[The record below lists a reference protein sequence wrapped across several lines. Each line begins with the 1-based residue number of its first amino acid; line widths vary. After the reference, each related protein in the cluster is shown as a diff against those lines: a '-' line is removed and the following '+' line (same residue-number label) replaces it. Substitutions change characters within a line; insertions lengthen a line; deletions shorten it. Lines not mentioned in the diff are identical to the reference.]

1 MFHLRFLL
9 QGVDVGFVQLL
20 FRTGGGT
27 VGLELGAVVRL
38 LKKMPGALGAVYN
51 GVRSFHPHIVI
62 PGIPDFPAKLP
73 ADCGSGGVGDFEL
86 RGRLL
91 FGILKM
97 ELHLD
102 FAVAVIGNQL
112 RLDNLFG
119 GDFCLSLLCLVSSL
133 FRFLNG
139 FSHNGIKPLFIGEL
153 QPGFTQKY
161 HLPELPG
168 YGYSSFL
175 CILLL
180 V

>member
-1 MFHLRFLL
+1 MEIGFL
-9 QGVDVGFVQLL
+9 QLF
-20 FRTGGGT
+20 FRTGSGT

-38 LKKMPGALGAVYN
+38 LKKMPGALGAVQSAAH
-51 GVRSFHPHIVI
+51 SFHPHIVI

-73 ADCGSGGVGDFEL
+73 ADCGGRRVGDLEL
-86 RGRLL
+86 GGRLFL
-91 FGILKM
+91 GILKM
-97 ELHLD
+97 EFHLD
-102 FAVAVIGNQL
+102 FAVTVVGNQL
-112 RLDNLFG
+112 PLDNLFG
-119 GDFCLSLLCLVSSL
+119 GDFCLGFFCLASSL

-139 FSHNGIKPLFIGEL
+139 FAHYRVKPLFIGEL